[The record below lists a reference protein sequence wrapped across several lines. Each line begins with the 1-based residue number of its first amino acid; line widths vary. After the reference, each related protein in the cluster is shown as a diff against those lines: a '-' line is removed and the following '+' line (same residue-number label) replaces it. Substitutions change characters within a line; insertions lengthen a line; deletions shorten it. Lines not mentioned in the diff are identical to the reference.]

1 MLNANRPGRFQ
12 SIPRSPFGALR
23 AAVRPPSRGGTEGSA
38 CSTPRRAGGD
48 AKETRSYSQLHLR
61 RPRRE
66 LPQKFSG
73 PGPRAEAIERLRAE
87 IFPAA
92 WDELGVMEA
101 ATAPEEA
108 ELELL
113 RLRRRLATTRR
124 ESTAVRQTL
133 HEALRSNVE
142 SAKLWSANRERVGDL
157 LEEEQAIEA
166 VLEVHESRLVRNLP
180 SVGLEEEV
188 EALREE
194 VAEQAEDVRVQ
205 AEKQILKSRNLK
217 IFKAL
222 AKLQKARLRA
232 NAAVAEAKGYAK
244 DFEMKTSQL
253 KEAEESTCA
262 LRFKA
267 TSLKEEVAQ
276 AKAEAAG
283 SNKLPNQLL
292 QVLQSELKAEEQRSK
307 IWHMI
312 DTSRE
317 KSQVAIRAQ
326 MDQLSESLKAVQDL
340 SGTTAAELQD
350 AESMAARATSRLK
363 AAQKRAALLA
373 AEARHLAASQDSLEA
388 ELQRQRDATKAWQS
402 CGQSPSRW
410 QQEPRRSL
418 DGTRLETL
426 KAKKDIILLV
436 QISEQTG
443 RRRGYVIPQ
452 PAEIHEAGWI
462 SLEDVQRG
470 KSMQPPLLRLELPGS
485 WDLKARY
492 CVQNPATLRAG
503 PALDS
508 DWIGELNAGCEVL
521 LLDFGVTSGG
531 SSGQIGKA
539 RLRAL
544 VFAGDKIGWM
554 SPETGS
560 GDHLLKPVNLL
571 SRKVVDMHKQTLRS
585 SGSGVRKSYQQGGNN
600 PWEAG
605 ATYRMLEKTPLRS
618 GSDLKSS
625 EVGKAG

>member
-410 QQEPRRSL
+410 QQADEASE
-418 DGTRLETL
+418 TCRLL
-426 KAKKDIILLV
+426 AWRKMV
-436 QISEQTG
+436 HCNS
-443 RRRGYVIPQ
+443 
-452 PAEIHEAGWI
+452 
-462 SLEDVQRG
+462 
-470 KSMQPPLLRLELPGS
+470 
-485 WDLKARY
+485 
-492 CVQNPATLRAG
+492 
-503 PALDS
+503 
-508 DWIGELNAGCEVL
+508 L
-521 LLDFGVTSGG
+521 LLHSIQHCKSQFLQG
-531 SSGQIGKA
+531 SA

>member
-1 MLNANRPGRFQ
+1 MGCGKSRQEPVPPGQCPYLVGKRYKVARP
-12 SIPRSPFGALR
+12 
-23 AAVRPPSRGGTEGSA
+23 
-38 CSTPRRAGGD
+38 
-48 AKETRSYSQLHLR
+48 
-61 RPRRE
+61 
-66 LPQKFSG
+66 
-73 PGPRAEAIERLRAE
+73 
-87 IFPAA
+87 
-92 WDELGVMEA
+92 
-101 ATAPEEA
+101 
-108 ELELL
+108 LEL
-113 RLRRRLATTRR
+113 
-124 ESTAVRQTL
+124 
-133 HEALRSNVE
+133 
-142 SAKLWSANRERVGDL
+142 WS
-157 LEEEQAIEA
+157 
-166 VLEVHESRLVRNLP
+166 
-180 SVGLEEEV
+180 
-188 EALREE
+188 
-194 VAEQAEDVRVQ
+194 
-205 AEKQILKSRNLK
+205 
-217 IFKAL
+217 
-222 AKLQKARLRA
+222 
-232 NAAVAEAKGYAK
+232 
-244 DFEMKTSQL
+244 
-253 KEAEESTCA
+253 
-262 LRFKA
+262 
-267 TSLKEEVAQ
+267 
-276 AKAEAAG
+276 
-283 SNKLPNQLL
+283 
-292 QVLQSELKAEEQRSK
+292 SE
-307 IWHMI
+307 
-312 DTSRE
+312 
-317 KSQVAIRAQ
+317 
-326 MDQLSESLKAVQDL
+326 
-340 SGTTAAELQD
+340 
-350 AESMAARATSRLK
+350 
-363 AAQKRAALLA
+363 
-373 AEARHLAASQDSLEA
+373 
-388 ELQRQRDATKAWQS
+388 
-402 CGQSPSRW
+402 
-410 QQEPRRSL
+410 SL

-443 RRRGYVIPQ
+443 CRRGYVIPQ

-605 ATYRMLEKTPLRS
+605 ATYRMLEKTPLQS

-625 EVGKAG
+625 EVGKVSAGRLVAVQESNNVEIQGGWCPVANIVVQEGPEKGKSGWVRCTAKDGHDVMDTRDHNEYDKIIQKMRESAGTIADLSEDARPAEIQAMNVKLEQQKKEAQARAAEKEEKGPSRSNPPEDTDAAIISQEQDPLDFEQDRPQDKNDKKASSADQMAADFAELTETMRKLEDFEQTQDEDRPQPETRVERVEEGAGWCFCGCGK